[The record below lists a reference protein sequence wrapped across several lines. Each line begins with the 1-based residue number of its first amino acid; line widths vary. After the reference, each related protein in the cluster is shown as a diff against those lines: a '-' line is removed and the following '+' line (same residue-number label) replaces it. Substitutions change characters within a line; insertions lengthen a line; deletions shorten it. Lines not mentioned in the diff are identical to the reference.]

1 MADNVKYKFIQNVG
15 DYFPSGYFSEDFIDK
30 VQKASGLNAD
40 QMAELCKPYVKL
52 RGEYEKYKNYILN
65 NNPRVKDAIK
75 HTHDFHTLLL
85 RILGYDTTR
94 PYQQFVT
101 INEDDHSVVPVR
113 HILTRGG
120 NTTMLVMEMQHLIKT
135 GEQEPAGLFE
145 QQYNVKDGE
154 LTTPVTIRHQQY
166 YAGQWS
172 ELFSLPTDRETHISP
187 AVINKAIDA
196 IFLLPEKERPHFILM
211 MAGNTMFLLD
221 SDKWNRGSYL
231 VFSMDELFSQASIAA
246 FRKYYAL
253 FHLLVCK
260 DTLAADSETV
270 LMDQLVEESYK
281 SAYEVT
287 KDLKE
292 GVILSVETLA
302 NEALWYWKR
311 ELDNPDSELKD
322 NPLSNID
329 YTDDTFE
336 SEVKD
341 DCLTII
347 YRMLFIFYA
356 ESRDELDILPT
367 KDEVYRDGYSL
378 DMLRDLEKVPMIT
391 DESRNGYFFHDS
403 LNDLFWLLAN
413 GYRQGQEANKSF
425 SVRKIDSPLFSNKRL
440 HHLAN
445 VKIRNVEWQKIIRAL
460 SLSNRDKQVGR
471 ISYANLGVNQLGSV
485 YESLLA
491 YRGFYAEQD
500 YIEVHKAGKPE
511 EGTFLVPYSRMDD
524 FKANEILCDEN
535 GEPKILPQG
544 TFVYRLNGRDRQK
557 SASYYTP
564 EVLTRSTVKYT
575 LKSILDEVAAGKRKA
590 QDLLDLKILE
600 PAMGAAAF
608 QNEVIN
614 QLAEAYLAYEQQQR
628 HEDGKQNWRIA
639 PDHYRDEL
647 QKVKAYIATHN
658 VYGVDLNP
666 TAIELGKLSLWL
678 NVIHKDMET
687 PFFSNRLALGN
698 AVIGAWL
705 KVYDKKDILGIPGIK
720 NKKGKNGGLQPNE
733 WWTKAPHKVH
743 FNKVQFNN
751 GSIKSSVKRSVNEIY
766 HFLLPDKN
774 MLALRSIKDVFIPAD
789 ATEEERIKLKETR
802 KAQIK
807 GMKDK
812 LDDWTAPIS
821 GEDFQILQ
829 RISAKID
836 KRLFEYFTFQWDIER
851 LTNNKTDL
859 WGVAGQTN
867 IEFGSLAENYAEKER
882 LNDTRYR
889 HDNAYFRLKN
899 VLDYWCA
906 LWFWEFDDVHQL
918 PTRREYWSDI
928 EAMLDIKDAE
938 IDSRTA
944 RALHTYVEKD
954 GQLGFFAQN
963 HQNDLFA
970 QSQLDNMVHEEPHHD
985 DDNEENKE
993 GKNSSSDWQET
1004 EEISEIKT
1012 KSKQEI
1018 LSETKGVVRSF
1029 FDDSPRFQT
1038 VAKYAARYH
1047 FFHPMLEFIEVFW
1060 LRDGF
1065 DIICGNPPWIM
1076 LGFDETG
1083 IISESYPE
1091 IAIRNVAASDV
1102 TTKRQSLFNTNKNL
1116 LAVYKKEEIEVCAS
1130 IAFTNAVSN
1139 YPLLVGQKA
1148 NLYKCILTNC
1158 MDLASEEGGYIGI
1171 LCPESIYDDPKGQPL
1186 RRELYKRLRYH
1197 FQYQNELRLFAEV
1210 DHHTVYGDQLLGPRS
1225 SSPNFLSIHNLFH
1238 PSTVDSCFVHSGD
1251 GLCLGKKDNKGN
1263 WNTKGHFDR
1272 IVHFT
1277 IKELEVLSKIFEN
1290 GKNCDCT
1297 KLVSIHSS
1305 SIMNVLRNF
1314 AAFNKTVANI
1324 SPEPIITVAFDETGC
1339 LRKGYTKREVIYPS
1353 KNQLVY
1359 VGPHVFVSNPVYK
1372 NPRKSCVLNSDYD
1385 SVNLM
1390 KIKENYLPRT
1400 CYTLQIPLAKI
1411 AELQKG
1417 FCIGNDSDGKPIY
1430 DEWLSYYK
1438 AGFRRM
1444 MGSDSE
1450 RSLSGAII
1458 PANYV
1463 HIGSI
1468 KSIVFKNVW
1477 NLLEFVG
1484 ICSSLPLD
1492 FKIKIMGVTDL
1503 HKDRITT
1510 LPLGINN
1517 IYQKSLYCRTLM
1529 LNCLTKEYTDLWQ
1542 SCWRPEYAQ
1551 EQWSISDP
1559 RLKPFTG
1566 LTEEWTWETPLRNYF
1581 ERRQALVE
1589 IDVLAAMAL
1598 GLSLKDLE
1606 LIYTIQFPVLQ
1617 QNENDT
1623 WYDAKGNIVFTCSKG
1638 LNGVGCERKEWESIR
1653 GNLSEDGLT
1662 YEGTEA
1668 TYIHTIDPKKSE
1680 MYGGEQT
1687 TYYAPYTK
1695 CDRIADYRRAWAFFE
1710 NRL

>member
-1 MADNVKYKFIQNVG
+1 MAENVKYKFIQNVG

-30 VQKASGLNAD
+30 VQKASGLNSD
-40 QMAELCKPYVKL
+40 QMTELCKPYVKL

-65 NNPRVKDAIK
+65 THPRVKDAIK

-85 RILGYDTTR
+85 NILGYDTTCA
-94 PYQQFVT
+94 YQQFIT

-113 HILTRGG
+113 HILTRNGK
-120 NTTMLVMEMQHLIKT
+120 TTMLVMEMQHLIKT
-135 GEQEPAGLFE
+135 DEQEPAGLFE
-145 QQYNVKDGE
+145 QQYNVVEDGQ
-154 LTTPVTIRHQQY
+154 TSSVIIRHQQY

-172 ELFSLPTDRETHISP
+172 ELFTLPKDEEAHISP

-196 IFLLPEKERPHFILM
+196 IFLLPEEHRPHFILM

-231 VFSMDELFSQASIAA
+231 EFSMDELFSQASISA

-253 FHLLVCK
+253 FHLLICK
-260 DTLAADSETV
+260 DTLAADSESV
-270 LMDQLVEESYK
+270 LMDKLVEESYK

-302 NEALWYWKR
+302 NEALWYWKK
-311 ELDNPDSELKD
+311 ELTNPDTTLKS
-322 NPLSNID
+322 NPLSSID

-336 SEVKD
+336 AEVKD
-341 DCLTII
+341 DCLNII
-347 YRMLFIFYA
+347 YRLLFIFYA

-367 KDEVYRDGYSL
+367 KDEVYKDGYSL
-378 DMLRDLEKVPMIT
+378 EMLRDLEKAPMRT
-391 DESRNGYFFHDS
+391 EESRNGYFFNDS

-413 GYRQGQEANKSF
+413 GYRQGQQDNKSF
-425 SVRKIDSPLFSNKRL
+425 SVRKIDSPLFDNRRL
-440 HHLAN
+440 HHLKD
-445 VKIRNVEWQKIIRAL
+445 VKIRNIEWQKIIRAL

-500 YIEVHKAGKPE
+500 YIEVHKVGKPE
-511 EGTFLVPYSRMDD
+511 EGTFLVPYNRMDD
-524 FKANEILCDEN
+524 FEADEILCDEQ

-575 LKSILDEVAAGKRKA
+575 LKSILDEVAEGKRKA

-614 QLAEAYLAYEQQQR
+614 QLAEAYLTYQQQQR
-628 HEDGKQNWRIA
+628 HEAGFKEWRIA

-658 VYGVDLNP
+658 VYGVDLTP

-705 KVYDKKDILGIPGIK
+705 KVYDKKDIISHSVTV
-720 NKKGKNGGLQPNE
+720 KGKYKLLPNE
-733 WWTKAPHKVH
+733 WWTKPPHKIH
-743 FNKVQFNN
+743 FNKVNFEN
-751 GSIKSSVKRSVNEIY
+751 GKVKSAVKRSVNEIY

-774 MLALRSIKDVFIPAD
+774 MLAVRSIKDVFIPAD
-789 ATEEERIKLKETR
+789 ATEEERLKLKETR

-807 GMKDK
+807 GMKEM

-821 GEDFQILQ
+821 SEEFQILQ

-836 KRLFEYFTFQWDIER
+836 KRLLEYFTFQWDIER

-859 WGVAGQTN
+859 WGIYGQTTL
-867 IEFGSLAENYAEKER
+867 EFGSLAENYAEKER

-889 HDNAYFRLKN
+889 HNNAYFILKN
-899 VLDYWCA
+899 VMDYWCA
-906 LWFWEFDDVHQL
+906 LWFWEFDDAHEL
-918 PTRREYWSDI
+918 PTRREFWSDI
-928 EAMLDIKDAE
+928 EAILQVKDEDLNA
-938 IDSRTA
+938 RTK
-944 RALHTYVEKD
+944 RVLQTYVEKD
-954 GQLGFFAQN
+954 GQLGFFGEN

-970 QSQLDNMVHEEPHHD
+970 QAQYENMAHEAPHHD
-985 DDNEENKE
+985 EDTDLENNDEVSELKTQS
-993 GKNSSSDWQET
+993 K
-1004 EEISEIKT
+1004 EEILGDT
-1012 KSKQEI
+1012 QG
-1018 LSETKGVVRSF
+1018 TVRTF
-1029 FDDSPRFQT
+1029 FDDSMRFKT
-1038 VAKYAARYH
+1038 VKKYADRYH

-1065 DIICGNPPWIM
+1065 DIICGNPPWIK
-1076 LGFDETG
+1076 LEFNEAN
-1083 IISESYPE
+1083 IISDKYPE
-1091 IAIRNVAASDV
+1091 VAIRKVSAPDVRQRINDFLGNPAMRDLYTSEQYENVGS
-1102 TTKRQSLFNTNKNL
+1102 T
-1116 LAVYKKEEIEVCAS
+1116 
-1130 IAFTNAVSN
+1130 AFLNAYCN
-1139 YPLLVGQKA
+1139 YPLLVGQQT
-1148 NLYKCILTNC
+1148 NLYKCVLENT
-1158 MDLASEEGGYIGI
+1158 MDLASEERGFIG
-1171 LCPESIYDDPKGQPL
+1171 LLTPESIYDDPKGQPL

-1197 FQYQNELRLFAEV
+1197 FQYVNELRLFAEV
-1210 DHHTVYGDQLLGPRS
+1210 DHHTVYGDQLLGPRRS
-1225 SSPNFLSIHNLFH
+1225 SSPRFASLSNLYH
-1238 PSTVDSCFVHSGD
+1238 PNTVDACFAHDGY
-1251 GLCLGKKDNKGN
+1251 GLCGGKKDKNNK
-1263 WNTKGHFDR
+1263 WNINGHKDR
-1272 IVHFT
+1272 IVYYNEERLRVIADALEEGADWNSVKLPSIYVQEVVDVLEKFSFFKTHLSNYNCIISEGLHEVGSVDKGIMKRFTSYPQLDKYEMIYSGPHF
-1277 IKELEVLSKIFEN
+1277 
-1290 GKNCDCT
+1290 
-1297 KLVSIHSS
+1297 
-1305 SIMNVLRNF
+1305 
-1314 AAFNKTVANI
+1314 
-1324 SPEPIITVAFDETGC
+1324 
-1339 LRKGYTKREVIYPS
+1339 
-1353 KNQLVY
+1353 Y
-1359 VGPHVFVSNPVYK
+1359 VGNPFYK
-1372 NPRKSCVLNSDYD
+1372 SPRKECILNSDYD
-1385 SVNLM
+1385 TVNTTS
-1390 KIKENYLPRT
+1390 ISDNFIPRT
-1400 CYTLQIPLAKI
+1400 NYIPININEEYKH
-1411 AELQKG
+1411 QVKG
-1417 FCIGNDSDGKPIY
+1417 FYIKQSPDGTPEYDSWID
-1430 DEWLSYYK
+1430 YYK
-1438 AGFRRM
+1438 MGFRRM
-1444 MGSDSE
+1444 IGSDSE
-1450 RSLSGAII
+1450 RTLSGAILL
-1458 PANYV
+1458 PKTM
-1463 HIGSI
+1463 HIGGVVSVTFKSYWHLCEFASLSSSI
-1468 KSIVFKNVW
+1468 
-1477 NLLEFVG
+1477 
-1484 ICSSLPLD
+1484 PLD
-1492 FKIKIMGVTDL
+1492 FYVKTLKITDIHANRLLPFPMGIDNKYKVAL
-1503 HKDRITT
+1503 YSRI
-1510 LPLGINN
+1510 L
-1517 IYQKSLYCRTLM
+1517 Q
-1529 LNCLTKEYTDLWQ
+1529 LNCLTMAYFDLWQ
-1542 SCWRPEYAQ
+1542 SCWQPEYAH
-1551 EQWSISDP
+1551 EEWSLSDP

-1566 LTEEWTWETPLRNYF
+1566 LTEEWTWDTPLRNYF

-1623 WYDAKGNIVFTCSKG
+1623 WYDAKGNIVFTCSSG
-1638 LNGVGCERKEWESIR
+1638 LKGVGCERKEWESIR
-1653 GNLSEDGLT
+1653 GNLSEDSMT

-1680 MYGGEQT
+1680 MYGGEQV

>member
-1 MADNVKYKFIQNVG
+1 MAENVKYKFIQNVG

-30 VQKASGLNAD
+30 VQKASGLNSD
-40 QMAELCKPYVKL
+40 QMTELCKPYVKL

-65 NNPRVKDAIK
+65 THPRVKDAIK

-85 RILGYDTTR
+85 NILGYDTTCA
-94 PYQQFVT
+94 YQQFIT

-113 HILTRGG
+113 HILTRNGK
-120 NTTMLVMEMQHLIKT
+120 TTMLVMEMQHLIKT
-135 GEQEPAGLFE
+135 DEQEPAGLFE
-145 QQYNVKDGE
+145 QQYNVVEDGQ
-154 LTTPVTIRHQQY
+154 TSSVIIRHQQY

-172 ELFSLPTDRETHISP
+172 ELFTLPKDEEAHISP

-196 IFLLPEKERPHFILM
+196 IFLLPEEHRPHFILM

-231 VFSMDELFSQASIAA
+231 EFSMDELFSQASISA

-253 FHLLVCK
+253 FHLLICK
-260 DTLAADSETV
+260 DTLAADSESV
-270 LMDQLVEESYK
+270 LMDKLVEESYK

-302 NEALWYWKR
+302 NEALWYWKK
-311 ELDNPDSELKD
+311 ELTNPDTTLNS
-322 NPLSNID
+322 NPLSSID

-336 SEVKD
+336 AEVKD
-341 DCLTII
+341 DCLNII
-347 YRMLFIFYA
+347 YRLLFIFYA

-367 KDEVYRDGYSL
+367 KDEVYKDGYSL
-378 DMLRDLEKVPMIT
+378 EMLRDLEKAPMRT
-391 DESRNGYFFHDS
+391 EESRNGYFFNDS

-413 GYRQGQEANKSF
+413 GYRQGQQDNKSF
-425 SVRKIDSPLFSNKRL
+425 SVRKIDSPLFDNRRL
-440 HHLAN
+440 HHLKD
-445 VKIRNVEWQKIIRAL
+445 VKIRNIEWQKIIRAL

-500 YIEVHKAGKPE
+500 YIEVHKVGKPE

-524 FKANEILCDEN
+524 FEADEILCDEQ

-575 LKSILDEVAAGKRKA
+575 LKSILDEVAEGKRKA

-614 QLAEAYLAYEQQQR
+614 QLAEAYLTYQQQQR
-628 HEDGKQNWRIA
+628 HEAGFKEWRIA

-705 KVYDKKDILGIPGIK
+705 KVYDKKDIIGHSVTV
-720 NKKGKNGGLQPNE
+720 KGKYKLLPNE
-733 WWTKAPHKVH
+733 WWTKAPHKIH
-743 FNKVQFNN
+743 FNKVNFEN
-751 GSIKSSVKRSVNEIY
+751 GKVKSAVKRSVNEIY
-766 HFLLPDKN
+766 HFLLPNKN
-774 MLALRSIKDVFIPAD
+774 MLAVRSIKDVFIPAD
-789 ATEEERIKLKETR
+789 ATEEERLKQKETR

-807 GMKDK
+807 GMKEM

-821 GEDFQILQ
+821 SEEFQILQ

-836 KRLFEYFTFQWDIER
+836 KRLLEYFTFQWDIER

-859 WGVAGQTN
+859 WGIYGQTTL
-867 IEFGSLAENYAEKER
+867 EFGSLAENYAEKER

-889 HDNAYFRLKN
+889 HNNAYFILKN
-899 VLDYWCA
+899 VMDYWCA
-906 LWFWEFDDVHQL
+906 LWFWEFDDAHEL
-918 PTRREYWSDI
+918 PTRREFWSDI
-928 EAMLDIKDAE
+928 ETILQVKDEDLNA
-938 IDSRTA
+938 RTK
-944 RALHTYVEKD
+944 RALQIYVEKD
-954 GQLGFFAQN
+954 GQLGFFGEN

-970 QSQLDNMVHEEPHHD
+970 QAQYENMAHEDPHHD
-985 DDNEENKE
+985 EDTDLEDNDEVSELKTQS
-993 GKNSSSDWQET
+993 K
-1004 EEISEIKT
+1004 EEILGDT
-1012 KSKQEI
+1012 QG
-1018 LSETKGVVRSF
+1018 TVRTF
-1029 FDDSPRFQT
+1029 FDDSMRFKT
-1038 VAKYAARYH
+1038 VKKYADRYH

-1065 DIICGNPPWIM
+1065 DIICGNPPWIK
-1076 LGFDETG
+1076 LSFNETN
-1083 IISESYPE
+1083 IISDKFPE
-1091 IAIRNVAASDV
+1091 VVIRKVSAPVVRQRIDDFLNNAEMNALYTSEQNEIMGSSAFMGAI
-1102 TTKRQSLFNTNKNL
+1102 
-1116 LAVYKKEEIEVCAS
+1116 C
-1130 IAFTNAVSN
+1130 N
-1139 YPLLVGQKA
+1139 YPLLIGQKT

-1158 MDLASEEGGYIGI
+1158 MDLASDSNGYIGI
-1171 LCPESIYDDPKGQPL
+1171 LCPEGIYDDVNGQPL

-1197 FQYQNELRLFAEV
+1197 FQYENEL
-1210 DHHTVYGDQLLGPRS
+1210 
-1225 SSPNFLSIHNLFH
+1225 NLFTGTNDHGRMRFGENILGSKSSTITFVNINNVYH
-1238 PSTVDSCFVHSGD
+1238 PSTIDESFIHDGH
-1251 GLCLGKKDNKGN
+1251 GLCGGLKNKNGK
-1263 WNTKGHFDR
+1263 WNTAGHHDR
-1272 IVHFT
+1272 IVDYT
-1277 IKELEVLSKIFEN
+1277 DKEIALLSRTFE
-1290 GKNCDCT
+1290 GGLTLDCA
-1297 KLVSIHSS
+1297 KLVSIHTQEVLSVLS
-1305 SIMNVLRNF
+1305 KIQDYPTHVENTDSIITTCFDESGAQKKGITIRKNFVPNVHNYEMIYSGPHF
-1314 AAFNKTVANI
+1314 HVAN
-1324 SPEPIITVAFDETGC
+1324 PF
-1339 LRKGYTKREVIYPS
+1339 
-1353 KNQLVY
+1353 
-1359 VGPHVFVSNPVYK
+1359 YK
-1372 NPRKSCVLNSDYD
+1372 TPWLNCSSNSDYD
-1385 SVNLM
+1385 TLNIVKLA
-1390 KIKENYLPRT
+1390 KDYVPRT
-1400 CYTLQIPLAKI
+1400 NYAPAMDRNKYIHLI
-1411 AELQKG
+1411 KG
-1417 FCIGNDSDGKPIY
+1417 FPQKTIEGETSENWMD
-1430 DEWLSYYK
+1430 YYK
-1438 AGFRRM
+1438 VGFRRM
-1444 MGSDSE
+1444 IGPSSE
-1450 RSLSGAII
+1450 RTLICAVLQRKTAHINTVISAAFRSGYDCVDMA
-1458 PANYV
+1458 A
-1463 HIGSI
+1463 
-1468 KSIVFKNVW
+1468 
-1477 NLLEFVG
+1477 L
-1484 ICSSLPLD
+1484 CSSLALD
-1492 FKIKIMGVTDL
+1492 FYMKLIGGSDLYGSHIKTFPIHVN
-1503 HKDRITT
+1503 KK
-1510 LPLGINN
+1510 
-1517 IYQKSLYCRTLM
+1517 YQPAMYSRTLL
-1529 LNCLTKEYTDLWQ
+1529 LNCLTVHYADLWQ

-1551 EQWSISDP
+1551 EEWSLSDP

-1566 LTEEWTWETPLRNYF
+1566 LTEEWTWDTPLRNYF

-1638 LNGVGCERKEWESIR
+1638 LNGVGCERKEWEAIR
-1653 GNLSEDGLT
+1653 GSLSEDGMT
-1662 YEGTEA
+1662 YEGTA
-1668 TYIHTIDPKKSE
+1668 PTYVHTIDPKKSE
-1680 MYGGEQT
+1680 MYGGEEV
-1687 TYYAPYTK
+1687 TYYAPYNK